1 MAAAERRTRA
11 PIPLRS
17 VTTNWPSDIPEA
29 ASTFGAGALGRRFV
43 MVRFAGL
50 PCAAAALVVLLGV
63 PASSQA
69 QELLSPR
76 GDSVEAEGQALTPV
90 PAAAA
95 TLVRSAE
102 PRPAAL
108 LPLYASFVALQV
120 LDMHST
126 RYALDRGAVE
136 GNPAFKG
143 LTGTTVG
150 MAAVKAA
157 ATAGVIF
164 FNDKLRMKN
173 KAAAVGLMI
182 ATNSMMG
189 WVVQHN
195 YRSVR

>member
-1 MAAAERRTRA
+1 
-11 PIPLRS
+11 
-17 VTTNWPSDIPEA
+17 
-29 ASTFGAGALGRRFV
+29 

-50 PCAAAALVVLLGV
+50 PCGAAALVVLLGV
-63 PASSQA
+63 PTSSQA
-69 QELLSPR
+69 QELLAPS
-76 GDSVEAEGQALTPV
+76 GDSVEANGQPLGPV

-95 TLVRSAE
+95 TPIRFAE
-102 PRPAAL
+102 QRPVAL
-108 LPLYASFVALQV
+108 LPLYASFVMLQV
-120 LDMHST
+120 LDIHST

-136 GNPAFKG
+136 GNPAVKG

-157 ATAGVIF
+157 GTAGVILVSE
-164 FNDKLRMKN
+164 KLRTKN

-182 ATNSMMG
+182 ATNSMMA